1 MDSEKINFCIHH
13 ITKGFLYING
23 GMMMNPGL
31 TGYRGSPC
39 NCGCVFTSKSSMGG
53 MGVGDNLPKCFQN
66 LLTALCGE

>member
-1 MDSEKINFCIHH
+1 
-13 ITKGFLYING
+13 
-23 GMMMNPGL
+23 MNPGL

-66 LLTALCGE
+66 LLTALCGEQRGDGVLQKRVIVKLDLEDYL